1 MSTRSTLYR
10 SVTIAA
16 AAALLAAC
24 GSGAPGGTGADP
36 VAWAQADTGDGAV
49 ATTAVGEVTVPEA
62 AQQAAAEADAP
73 VFFAAEDAAWA
84 SPGAV
89 SSAVGGAKDAAMV
102 AEVLD
107 VPEAGLEKYLYTLTP
122 ARLLRDTAVTEHRA
136 GGPDAG
142 RPAVLEAGTAV
153 LVDRFATPRVRVA
166 SGTPLTPL
174 SGGSSAPADPGAEWP
189 GYDPAA
195 TDFAAPAEQA
205 LDGVLLADADGD
217 LSVGGPEDLLCPR
230 FGTTFDDWCQI
241 VAYADLD
248 GSGVEMPIAAAH
260 TGGPAA
266 QLVTFDDRGEAT
278 AAESGL
284 DDRGSG
290 VGPRALGSTPLSVDK
305 ARAHLLFGAFD
316 VTGDGIPELVM
327 WTHNDGTATYAPNS
341 DVRGVAEFKVFQR
354 GTDGSYTAL
363 PAPMEGMNS
372 GGETWGASLGWG
384 EYAYRCTGD
393 GVAAIDKSRDEQRL
407 VPLTWSGGEWIKG
420 EPTYEQ
426 YQPAA
431 DPALPQIFDCDDH
444 ARRTVPVNS
453 AAIAAEDDGTT
464 ARSCEVRADGETV
477 YTEMTSGRLACDR
490 VAEIVRDYFRLMPTE
505 ATGSA
510 RTVDHDGWVCQ
521 LAGQSNNRLG
531 TCQSLDR
538 DWEFQLF
545 DRPID

>member
-1 MSTRSTLYR
+1 M
-10 SVTIAA
+10 TIAA

-24 GSGAPGGTGADP
+24 GSGAPGGSGSEP
-36 VAWAQADTGDGAV
+36 VAWAQTGTGDGAV
-49 ATTAVGEVTVPEA
+49 VTTAVGAVTVPEA
-62 AQQAAAEADAP
+62 AQQAAVDAESP
-73 VFFAAEDAAWA
+73 VFFAAEEAAWA
-84 SPGAV
+84 SPGTV
-89 SSAVGGAKDAAMV
+89 SSAVAGAEDAAMV

-107 VPEAGLEKYLYTLTP
+107 VPQAGLEKYLYTLTP
-122 ARLLRDTAVTEHRA
+122 ARLLHDTAVTEHRPS
-136 GGPDAG
+136 GPDDG

-153 LVDRFATPRVRVA
+153 LVDRFATPRIRVA

-174 SGGSSAPADPGAEWP
+174 PGGDSAPADPGAEWP
-189 GYDPAA
+189 GYAPAGTA
-195 TDFAAPAEQA
+195 IAAPAEEA
-205 LDGVLLADADGD
+205 LGGVLLAGADGE
-217 LSVGGPEDLLCPR
+217 LTVGGPEGLLCPR
-230 FGTTFDDWCQI
+230 LGMTFDDWCQI

-266 QLVTFDDRGEAT
+266 QLITFDDRGQAT

-284 DDRGSG
+284 DASRSG
-290 VGPRALGSTPLSVDK
+290 VGPMALGSKTLSLEQ

-327 WTHNDGTATYAPNS
+327 WTHNDGTATYASNS

-354 GTDGSYTAL
+354 GAGGSYTAL
-363 PAPMEGMNS
+363 PAPMEGMTS

-393 GVAAIDKSRDEQRL
+393 GIAGIDKFDDEQRL
-407 VPLTWSGGEWIKG
+407 VSLTWSGSTWVEGET
-420 EPTYEQ
+420 TYEK

-431 DPALPQIFDCDDH
+431 DPALPKIFDCDDH
-444 ARRTVPVNS
+444 ARRTAAVNS
-453 AAIAAEDDGTT
+453 AAIAAEVDGTT

-490 VAEIVRDYFRLMPTE
+490 VTEIVTDYFRLMPTE

-510 RTVDHDGWVCQ
+510 RTVDADGWVCQ
-521 LAGQSNNRLG
+521 LAPQSENRLG
-531 TCQSLDR
+531 TCQSLGQ

-545 DRPID
+545 DQPID